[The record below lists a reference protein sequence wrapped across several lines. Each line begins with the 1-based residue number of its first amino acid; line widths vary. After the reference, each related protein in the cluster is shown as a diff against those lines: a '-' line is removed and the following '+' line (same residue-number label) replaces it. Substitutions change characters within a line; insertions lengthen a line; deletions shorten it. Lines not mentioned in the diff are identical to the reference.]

1 MGERWSCT
9 IGIMWLQRGVYCG
22 GRLTTCQYFGG
33 QLSDFSSRLKD
44 ERKRLKLS
52 QAQLGEAG
60 GVSKDAQLNYENGS
74 RSPSASYLE
83 LIAREGVDVQFLLTG
98 KRSSPDFMP
107 EEVLTLIRAYEG
119 SSEDGRRALQMVA
132 LLAIKQSPTNA
143 GEPGNTVNIGGDV
156 GQQVNGDQTITAP
169 VSFSVGKRK

>member
-1 MGERWSCT
+1 MA
-9 IGIMWLQRGVYCG
+9 
-22 GRLTTCQYFGG
+22 TCQYFGG

-74 RSPSASYLE
+74 RSPSAGYLE
-83 LIAREGVDVQFLLTG
+83 LIANAGVDVQFLLTG
-98 KRSSPDFMP
+98 KRCSPDSMP
-107 EEVLTLIRAYEG
+107 EEVLTLLRAYEA

-132 LLAIKQSPTNA
+132 LLAIKAAPTSS
-143 GEPGNTVNIGGDV
+143 GESIHTVNIGGDV
-156 GQQVNGDQTITAP
+156 GQQVNGDQTVTAP
-169 VSFSVGKRK
+169 MTINVGKGRK

>member
-1 MGERWSCT
+1 MN
-9 IGIMWLQRGVYCG
+9 CG
-22 GRLTTCQYFGG
+22 GRLATCQYFGG

-107 EEVLTLIRAYEG
+107 EEVLTLIQAYEG

-156 GQQVNGDQTITAP
+156 GQAIAGDQTNTAR
-169 VSFSVGKRK
+169 VSFSVGGKRQ

>member
-1 MGERWSCT
+1 MN
-9 IGIMWLQRGVYCG
+9 CG
-22 GRLTTCQYFGG
+22 GRLATCQYFGG

-107 EEVLTLIRAYEG
+107 EEVLTLIQAYEG

-156 GQQVNGDQTITAP
+156 GQAIAGDQTNTAP
-169 VSFSVGKRK
+169 VSFSVGGKRK